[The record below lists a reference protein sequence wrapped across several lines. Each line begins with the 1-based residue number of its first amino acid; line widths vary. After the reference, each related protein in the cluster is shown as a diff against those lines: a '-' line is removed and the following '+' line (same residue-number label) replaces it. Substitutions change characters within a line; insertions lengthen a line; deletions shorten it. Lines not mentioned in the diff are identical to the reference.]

1 MLPLSMIISLK
12 SFQHGWDPDNIT
24 TPLIAAFG
32 DLFTLPSIILS
43 LLIVSLFKDI
53 IILRDII
60 VVIIIILTIFA
71 VYRGFK
77 SEDGIS
83 TIVKQ
88 STPVLF
94 VCSLLGSFAGG
105 ILNSSV
111 ETLLTN
117 PSLLTLVPLFSGE
130 SGNLVSILGARLSS
144 GLHLGT
150 VEPSNKPQLSA
161 YKNFGIIFIL
171 AIIIYPAIGILA
183 DSSSWALG
191 IQGLGFLNIATISF
205 LAGMV
210 VIFIM
215 MFMVFYIS
223 TISFKKGLDP
233 DNIVI
238 QLCASI
244 TDSLSTLNLI
254 LFSMLVLGLI
264 GL

>member
-1 MLPLSMIISLK
+1 MLIKILC
-12 SFQHGWDPDNIT
+12 
-24 TPLIAAFG
+24 
-32 DLFTLPSIILS
+32 ILS
-43 LLIVSLFKDI
+43 
-53 IILRDII
+53 
-60 VVIIIILTIFA
+60 
-71 VYRGFK
+71 GF
-77 SEDGIS
+77 
-83 TIVKQ
+83 
-88 STPVLF
+88 
-94 VCSLLGSFAGG
+94 LGS
-105 ILNSSV
+105 
-111 ETLLTN
+111 
-117 PSLLTLVPLFSGE
+117 
-130 SGNLVSILGARLSS
+130 
-144 GLHLGT
+144 
-150 VEPSNKPQLSA
+150 
-161 YKNFGIIFIL
+161 IFIL

-238 QLCASI
+238 PLCASI